1 MERNP
6 KQLFIAT
13 CLAAVVACG
22 GLTGCSTASHT
33 SANHNTG
40 GPHYSDG
47 STARRIRSEL
57 AGSSVFK
64 LRGVKTE
71 VNNGVAQLSGYVSA
85 EEQRKYACNVAA
97 RTPGVRRV
105 VNNIRLESEGP
116 LTPVGYS
123 SGQAYQQA
131 PAPIVTQPPAYETNA
146 RRVQSSPDSTR
157 VGGLGSANRQSSN
170 ADN

>member
-1 MERNP
+1 MDRNP
-6 KQLFIAT
+6 KQLLIAT
-13 CLAAVVACG
+13 CLGAVVACA
-22 GLTGCSTASHT
+22 GLTGCSTANHA
-33 SANHNTG
+33 SANHTG
-40 GPHYSDG
+40 GPHYSDA

-64 LRGVKTE
+64 LRGVRTE

-123 SGQAYQQA
+123 SGQPQLQA
-131 PAPIVTQPPAYETNA
+131 PAPIVTQPPAYETTA
-146 RRVQSSPDSTR
+146 SGAQASPNSTR
-157 VGGLGSANRQSSN
+157 VGGLGSANRQSPST
-170 ADN
+170 DN